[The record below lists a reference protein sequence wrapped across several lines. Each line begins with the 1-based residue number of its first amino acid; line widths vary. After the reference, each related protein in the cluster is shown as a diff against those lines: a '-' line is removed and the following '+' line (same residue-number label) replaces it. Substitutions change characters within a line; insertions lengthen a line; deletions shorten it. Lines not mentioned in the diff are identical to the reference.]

1 MSRGPAEEVAE
12 QSSALGDAV
21 AGFVSHLADERRFS
35 PHTVRAYVGDVSS
48 LVGSQAAAG
57 LASPSDLTLATLRA
71 WLAEQSAAGLSRA
84 TLARRVASVR
94 AFTAWCHR
102 RALIPEDPGA
112 RLASPRVARVLPTVL
127 QVEEAAALM
136 GHAEV
141 AADDGTAVGARDRA
155 VIEVLYGTGIR
166 VSELCALDLTG
177 VDRLQRT
184 MRVRGKGDRERTVP
198 YGGPAARALD
208 EWWERRGDMA
218 TERSGPALF
227 LGSRGGRIDP
237 RVVRG
242 IVHRLS
248 REAGVPEVAPHA
260 LRHSAATHVLEGGAD
275 LRSVQEL
282 LGHATLAT
290 TQRYTHVSVERLRA
304 TYAQAHPRALA
315 GEGAEG

>member
-1 MSRGPAEEVAE
+1 MAHGPADSGTA
-12 QSSALGDAV
+12 QGSALSDAV
-21 AGFVSHLADERRFS
+21 AGFVSYLADERRFS
-35 PHTVRAYVGDVSS
+35 PHTVRAYGGDVSS
-48 LVGSQAAAG
+48 LVESEAVTGC
-57 LASPSDLTLATLRA
+57 ASATELTLATLRA
-71 WLAEQSAAGLSRA
+71 WLAEQSASGLSRA

-102 RALIPEDPGA
+102 RGLIPEDPGA

-141 AADDGTAVGARDRA
+141 AADDGTALGARDRA
-155 VIEVLYGTGIR
+155 IMEVLYGTGIR
-166 VSELCALDLTG
+166 VSELCALDLAG
-177 VDRLQRT
+177 VDRVHRT

-198 YGGPAARALD
+198 YGGPAARALE
-208 EWWERRGDMA
+208 EWWQRRGEWV

-227 LGSRGGRIDP
+227 LGTRGGRIDP

-242 IVHRLS
+242 VVHRLS

-315 GEGAEG
+315 SEAADG

>member
-1 MSRGPAEEVAE
+1 MSRSPAAEETE
-12 QSSALGDAV
+12 QGSALREAA

-35 PHTVRAYVGDVSS
+35 AHTVRAYAGDVSS
-48 LVGSQAAAG
+48 LMDSAAASG
-57 LASPSDLTLATLRA
+57 LASPGDLTLATLRA
-71 WLAEQSAAGLSRA
+71 WLAEQSAMGLSRA
-84 TLARRVASVR
+84 TLARRVASIR

-102 RALIPEDPGA
+102 RALIAADPGV

-141 AADDGTAVGARDRA
+141 AADDGTALGARDRA
-155 VIEVLYGTGIR
+155 IIEVLYGTGIR
-166 VSELCALDLTG
+166 VSELCALDLAG
-177 VDRLQRT
+177 VDRLHRT

-198 YGGPAARALD
+198 YGGPAARAL
-208 EWWERRGDMA
+208 EAWWERREEVV
-218 TERSGPALF
+218 TERSGQALF

-248 REAGVPEVAPHA
+248 REAGGPEVAPHA

-315 GEGAEG
+315 DDDAEG

>member
-1 MSRGPAEEVAE
+1 MSRAPVEEVAG
-12 QSSALGDAV
+12 QRSALSDAV

-57 LASPSDLTLATLRA
+57 LASPAELTLATLRA
-71 WLAEQSAAGLSRA
+71 WLAEQNAMGLSRA
-84 TLARRVASVR
+84 TLARRVASIR

-127 QVEEAAALM
+127 QVEEATALM

-141 AADDGTAVGARDRA
+141 AADDGSALAARDRA
-155 VIEVLYGTGIR
+155 IIEVLYGTGMR
-166 VSELCALDLTG
+166 VSELCALDCAG
-177 VDRLQRT
+177 VDRLHRT
-184 MRVRGKGDRERTVP
+184 MRVRGKGNRERTVP
-198 YGGPAARALD
+198 YGGPAARALE
-208 EWWERRGDMA
+208 EWWQRRGEMA

-248 REAGVPEVAPHA
+248 REAGVPDVAPHA

-315 GEGAEG
+315 GDDAEG

>member
-1 MSRGPAEEVAE
+1 MSRVPAEEVAG
-12 QSSALGDAV
+12 QRSALSDAV

-57 LASPSDLTLATLRA
+57 LASPAELTLATLRA
-71 WLAEQSAAGLSRA
+71 WLAEQSATGLSRA
-84 TLARRVASVR
+84 TLARRVASIR

-127 QVEEAAALM
+127 QVEEAAVLM

-141 AADDGTAVGARDRA
+141 AADDGSALAARDRA
-155 VIEVLYGTGIR
+155 IIEVLYGTGMR
-166 VSELCALDLTG
+166 VSELCALDCAG
-177 VDRLQRT
+177 VDRLHRT
-184 MRVRGKGDRERTVP
+184 MRVRGKGNRERTVP
-198 YGGPAARALD
+198 YGGPAARALE
-208 EWWERRGDMA
+208 EWWQRREEMA

-248 REAGVPEVAPHA
+248 REAGVPDVAPHA

-315 GEGAEG
+315 GDDAEG